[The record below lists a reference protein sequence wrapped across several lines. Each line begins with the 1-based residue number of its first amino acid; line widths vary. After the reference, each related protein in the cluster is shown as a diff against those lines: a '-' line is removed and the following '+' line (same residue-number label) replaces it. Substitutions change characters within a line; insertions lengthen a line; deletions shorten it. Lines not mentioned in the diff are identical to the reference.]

1 MLILPD
7 KKLEQP
13 VVAVL
18 SDSMILLAAA
28 AADYCNAVDKI
39 ASVTLQLDFDPKI
52 LHDTI
57 LAADVAAV
65 VVELVEEDVEML
77 QQFAVVVTVVD
88 PEELGAMIQ
97 YEVAAVPNYLE

>member
-7 KKLEQP
+7 KELEQP
-13 VVAVL
+13 VAVVL
-18 SDSMILLAAA
+18 ADSVA

-39 ASVTLQLDFDPKI
+39 AFVILQPDFDPKI

-57 LAADVAAV
+57 LAAAVAAA

-77 QQFAVVVTVVD
+77 QQFVVAAVD
-88 PEELGAMIQ
+88 PEEQEAKIQ
-97 YEVAAVPNYLE
+97 YEVVTAPNYLE

>member
-1 MLILPD
+1 MVLILPD

-13 VVAVL
+13 VVAAAAAVL
-18 SDSMILLAAA
+18 SDSA

-39 ASVTLQLDFDPKI
+39 ASVILQLDFDPKI

-57 LAADVAAV
+57 LAADAAV
-65 VVELVEEDVEML
+65 VVVLVEEDVEML

-88 PEELGAMIQ
+88 QEEQGAMIQ
-97 YEVAAVPNYLE
+97 HEVAAVPNYLE